1 MAPRCNATAT
11 PALTIRPHYCG
22 RVASVVRDPDR
33 LAYGDLLV
41 ADVEASAEDDL
52 FLGGR
57 APFVFVAGDR

>member
-1 MAPRCNATAT
+1 M
-11 PALTIRPHYCG
+11 
-22 RVASVVRDPDR
+22 VRDPDR